1 MRLWPLSRKSYPKQF
16 NKLLT
21 GISLFQETI
30 LRFKENKILKFNDPL
45 ILTNEDYRFIVRE
58 QIEEI
63 KVKIDKIIVEPEKKI
78 LPLQFLQ
85 LA

>member
-1 MRLWPLSRKSYPKQF
+1 MTKKQFKITPLIMVGGSGQRLWPLSRKSYPKQF

-45 ILTNEDYRFIVRE
+45 I
-58 QIEEI
+58 
-63 KVKIDKIIVEPEKKI
+63 
-78 LPLQFLQ
+78 
-85 LA
+85 